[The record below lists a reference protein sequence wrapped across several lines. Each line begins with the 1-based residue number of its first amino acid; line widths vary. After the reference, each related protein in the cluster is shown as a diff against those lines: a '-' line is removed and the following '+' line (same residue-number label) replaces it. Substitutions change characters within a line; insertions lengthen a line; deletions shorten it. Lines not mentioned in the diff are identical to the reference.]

1 MSNLILKRK
10 IEQKLIEWKNA
21 AKRDAL
27 LINGARQIGKSTII
41 KNFGNKHYKHFIELN
56 FIEKAEYRKAF
67 DGNLDAKTIILNL
80 SAMGVGPFVAGETLI
95 FFDEIQKCP
104 NARTA
109 IKFLVQDG
117 RFDYIE
123 SGSLLGIS
131 YNEEVSSYPV
141 GFEDQLEMYPMDF
154 EEFLWAKN
162 ISDDVIEQMKECYE
176 QVKPLPEFLH
186 EQIMKLYREF
196 IIVGGMP
203 EAVVAHITTSDF
215 NETLRVQNKLL
226 AGYRAD
232 IANYAGKDK
241 LLTRN
246 IFDAIPEQ
254 LAKENKRF
262 VLASLE
268 KGAGTRKYEDASMWL
283 SEAGIGYHCFNMN
296 ALELPFAMY
305 AKRNLYKLYI
315 VDTGLLCALSMDG
328 IQAQILQGQIE
339 INEGG
344 IAENAIA
351 CELAKKNIPL
361 YYYDHKSRCELDF
374 IIKENK
380 RLSVLEVKSGRSYKK
395 HASLD
400 NVIAADENKDKFER
414 KIVFC
419 KYNISRGESD
429 IIYYPL
435 YMAMF
440 LKNNTDKEDI
450 GA

>member
-1 MSNLILKRK
+1 MYTQFMDNRILKRK
-10 IEQKLIEWKNA
+10 MEQRLVEWKNSP
-21 AKRDAL
+21 KRGAL
-27 LINGARQIGKSTII
+27 LINGARQIGKSTVI
-41 KNFGNKHYKHFIELN
+41 KNFGIKNYKSFIEIN
-56 FIEKAEYRKAF
+56 FLEKPEYRKAF
-67 DGNLDAKTIILNL
+67 DGNLDAETIIFNL
-80 SAMGVGPFVAGETLI
+80 SAMKLGSFIEGETLI
-95 FFDEIQKCP
+95 FFDEIQKCQ

-123 SGSLLGIS
+123 SGSLLGIN
-131 YNEEVSSYPV
+131 YDEESFSYPV
-141 GFEDQLEMYPMDF
+141 GFEEQLEMYPMDF
-154 EEFLWAKN
+154 EEFLWAKG
-162 ISDDVIEQMKECYE
+162 ITSEVIAKLKDCYE
-176 QVKPLPEFLH
+176 KVEPLPEFLH
-186 EQIMKLYREF
+186 EQIMKMFREF

-203 EAVVAHITTSDF
+203 EVVVAHVTSPDF

-226 AGYRAD
+226 GGYRGD

-268 KGAGTRKYEDASMWL
+268 KGAATRKYEDASMWL
-283 SEAGIGYHCFNMN
+283 SEAGVGYHCFNIGT
-296 ALELPFAMY
+296 LELPLT

-315 VDTGLLCALSMDG
+315 VDTGLLCALSMGG
-328 IQAQILQGQIE
+328 IQSQIIHGRIE

-344 IAENAIA
+344 IVENVIA
-351 CELAKKNIPL
+351 CELAQKNIPL

-374 IIKENK
+374 IIKENNK
-380 RLSVLEVKSGRSYKK
+380 ISILEVKSGKNYKK
-395 HASLD
+395 HSSLD
-400 NVIAADENKDKFER
+400 TVVLDEKNTNKFER

-419 KYNISRGESD
+419 KENISRGEHG

-440 LKNNTDKEDI
+440 L
-450 GA
+450 